1 VDRPPQE
8 DYRQIVREVILDES
22 RFIRATFSG
31 PRRSQAVPWVRVTVR
46 PLLIKDRRHLQFSCF
61 EPDKDITRNY
71 AGAACVEQLDRL
83 LALPFRDIHLRT
95 TCEDIHVRVSKKGR
109 AAIRRSPVA
118 GQPRTPDLSHDR
130 QKRLLLPDH
139 RPDPFLQAIG
149 VMAEDGQVR
158 AGMQDKFRQVNEF
171 LRLLTR
177 TGGFEELTSSPLHIV
192 DCGCGSAA
200 LTFAV
205 YHYLNHILGRPARL
219 TGIDVRADLLEKQA
233 ETARTL
239 GWPDLAFQ
247 TTRILDFQ
255 PERPPDIVLALHACD
270 TATDEAL
277 AQGVR
282 WGSRMIFSAPCC
294 HHHLQAQLGQAP
306 IPSPFRP
313 VLRHGILSE
322 RLGDLLTDALRA
334 QALRVMGYRADV
346 VEFVSTEHTA
356 KNLLI
361 RAVKTTSPGDPRS
374 VEEYRSLRAF
384 WQVTPHLERLLGE
397 AFPAEPSC
405 EEIQP

>member
-1 VDRPPQE
+1 MDRPPQE
-8 DYRQIVREVILDES
+8 DYRQIVRAGVLDEA

-31 PRRSQAVPWVRVTVR
+31 PRGGQAVPWIKVSVR
-46 PLLIKDRRHLQFSCF
+46 PLLVKDRRHLQFSCF
-61 EPDKDITRNY
+61 ESDRDITRNY
-71 AGAACVEQLDRL
+71 AGAACAERLEQV
-83 LALPFRDIHLRT
+83 LALPFRDIHLQT
-95 TCEDIHVRVSKKGR
+95 TLETVHVRVSKSGR
-109 AAIRRSPVA
+109 AAVHRSLVA

-130 QKRLLLPDH
+130 RKRLLLPDH

-171 LRLLTR
+171 LRLLTQTR
-177 TGGFEELTSSPLHIV
+177 GFEGLKSSPLRIV

-219 TGIDVRADLLEKQA
+219 TGVDVRADLLEKQA
-233 ETARTL
+233 ETGRAL
-239 GWPDLAFQ
+239 GWAGLDFQ

-282 WGSRMIFSAPCC
+282 WQSRMIFSAPCC
-294 HHHLQAQLGQAP
+294 HHHLQVQLGQAP
-306 IPSPFRP
+306 APSPFRP

-361 RAVKTTSPGDPRS
+361 RAVKTTSPGDTRS
-374 VEEYRSLRAF
+374 VEEYRSLKAF

-397 AFPAEPSC
+397 VFPAEPS
-405 EEIQP
+405 